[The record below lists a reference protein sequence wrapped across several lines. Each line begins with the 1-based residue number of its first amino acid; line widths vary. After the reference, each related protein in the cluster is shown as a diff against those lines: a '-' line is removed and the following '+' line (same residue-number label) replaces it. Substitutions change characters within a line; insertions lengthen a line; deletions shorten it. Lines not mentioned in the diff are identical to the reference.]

1 MAIEEQVNNLSRSVK
16 DFANCVDSLHG
27 EMFLKMLDGWTPR
40 DILAHLIGWNQYTI
54 KGCEQI
60 RKGNLPFYFI
70 DPGEDYCKVN
80 AVLVRKY
87 SSRDKT
93 RLLDELESSADEL
106 KSFLCLIDPLEW
118 DHDYGV
124 RYQGF
129 TITIRNTVDALIE
142 DFINH
147 RQQIEQW
154 VTKKEC

>member
-1 MAIEEQVNNLSRSVK
+1 M
-16 DFANCVDSLHG
+16 
-27 EMFLKMLDGWTPR
+27 
-40 DILAHLIGWNQYTI
+40 
-54 KGCEQI
+54 
-60 RKGNLPFYFI
+60 
-70 DPGEDYCKVN
+70 
-80 AVLVRKY
+80 LVRKY
-87 SSRDKT
+87 SSRDKI

-118 DHDYGV
+118 DRDYGV

-129 TITIRNTVDALIE
+129 TITIRNTVDVLIE